1 MKYCI
6 TGRKGEGLGKGMPVG
21 FLPVIHLKAKG
32 SYVAEAESSTT
43 HIIAD
48 C

>member
-6 TGRKGEGLGKGMPVG
+6 TGRKGEGLGRGMPVG
-21 FLPVIHLKAKG
+21 FLPVIHLKASG
-32 SYVAEAESSTT
+32 SYVAEAESS
-43 HIIAD
+43 IIYIIVD